1 MADQSVTWDDA
12 VARLDAT
19 DHRPARR
26 IARELAA
33 AIGAAAAAAEGVDV
47 APLERRRRA
56 ARILIGALAVYRL
69 AGGDPEHLASVIA
82 EPGPCITA
90 DVAGTVGER
99 GSVARARLTREM
111 ERPRAGTLEQR
122 ADRRAALDDAAAYLE
137 RPRPPADYVTRPDPV
152 DDPDHAATVRHLH
165 DNLARAART
174 DADA

>member
-47 APLERRRRA
+47 GPLERRRRA
-56 ARILIGALAVYRL
+56 ARILVGALAVYRL
-69 AGGDPEHLASVIA
+69 AAGDPEHLASVLA
-82 EPGPCITA
+82 EPGPCVNG
-90 DVAGTVGER
+90 DVAGTVGDR
-99 GSVARARLTREM
+99 GRIARARIMVDLDAS
-111 ERPRAGTLEQR
+111 RPDVTDEQR
-122 ADRRAALDDAAAYLE
+122 ASVAAHLDELAAALE
-137 RPRPPADYVTRPDPV
+137 RPGTDRHAVESARILLDNCYPDPPAVDHRPMS
-152 DDPDHAATVRHLH
+152 
-165 DNLARAART
+165 